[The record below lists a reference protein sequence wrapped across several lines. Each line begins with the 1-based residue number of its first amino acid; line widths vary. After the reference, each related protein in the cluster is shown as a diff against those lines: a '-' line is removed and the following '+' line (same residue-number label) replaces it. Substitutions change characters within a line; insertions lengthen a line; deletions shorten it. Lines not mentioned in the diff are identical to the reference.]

1 MESSV
6 LTQSRL
12 TTIGKLLLSVGSSVI
27 ILALI
32 YMITNIDRADA
43 IVHLWFIAILT
54 GICLTFISCLF
65 INRNTQEKKRFG
77 YKQFIIHN

>member
-1 MESSV
+1 MKSLI

-12 TTIGKLLLSVGSSVI
+12 TTVGKLLLGVGSSII

-32 YMITNIDRADA
+32 YMIANIDRADA
-43 IVHLWFIAILT
+43 IVHLWLIAIIT

-65 INRNTQEKKRFG
+65 IKPKYTKTLNS
-77 YKQFIIHN
+77 